1 MQVFQGRVIRRPHST
16 SFKGETAIPTSN
28 SLRTLTCLW
37 EVAHLIGGKWVG
49 LGGDGER
56 VYTPIHQ
63 GYS

>member
-1 MQVFQGRVIRRPHST
+1 MQVSRGHVIRRPHST
-16 SFKGETAIPTSN
+16 SLKGKTAIPTSN

-37 EVAHLIGGKWVG
+37 EDETLVGGRTVG

-63 GYS
+63 GYN

>member
-1 MQVFQGRVIRRPHST
+1 MQAFQGRVIRRPHST

-37 EVAHLIGGKWVG
+37 EVESLVGGRTVG
-49 LGGDGER
+49 LGGEG
-56 VYTPIHQ
+56 TPIHQ